1 MAGLLTLC
9 PPSFLID
16 ELHAHG
22 HTACSPACFISTAMQ
37 ADPSLRK
44 INSSAAHIAHS
55 LSFMNEEHA
64 ALVLWAVIQIHN
76 RKKLIQ
82 TGQRALRTE

>member
-1 MAGLLTLC
+1 
-9 PPSFLID
+9 
-16 ELHAHG
+16 
-22 HTACSPACFISTAMQ
+22 MQ

-44 INSSAAHIAHS
+44 INSSAAECAHSGFGHIAHS